1 MKSIN
6 DQMKFEMEQLNAVT
20 KELFVI
26 GLVSRHNVRW
36 SRAMRE
42 KTVVARPKLKLV
54 KGNKVHE
61 TDTTIVPVR

>member
-1 MKSIN
+1 MKTIN
-6 DQMKFEMEQLNAVT
+6 EQMKFEMEQLNAVA

-42 KTVVARPKLKLV
+42 KTVVARPKLRLV

-61 TDTTIVPVR
+61 ADTTVVSV